1 MKDKFINKLKDF
13 STFDIQRLGEIL
25 LGVKDCYD
33 GTVEFGGNQETQLLL
48 VSKDHQ
54 SEIGLLGIDI
64 SFGDD
69 EIIFRNPL
77 NGQIINLDE
86 KQRTDLESFLST
98 ELEIQNHEKNDI
110 IDNLDSD
117 NNGILD
123 IIETQKDFFELLKN
137 KQSAIIQIDRN
148 YIHQFIKISNYLV
161 SKSNTLQSV
170 FERIKSEENKRELD
184 HLMSELEDLTNNYN
198 LLLLHSVN
206 MVVSLTT
213 DDMITFYSI
222 YEVFDKTNIFQS
234 NWEKEIGD
242 KLEGIETGLEN
253 VFKSIGNLENKLV
266 QEISNLSYITEQSFN
281 ELQNSVIDE
290 LSTINSS
297 INFNNLLTGI
307 QTYQLYKINKNTKS
321 LRG

>member
-1 MKDKFINKLKDF
+1 MISKFKNKLKDF

-25 LGVKDCYD
+25 VGVDDCYD
-33 GTVEFGGNQETQLLL
+33 GTVEFGGNPENQLLL
-48 VSKDHQ
+48 ISKDHQ
-54 SEIGLLGIDI
+54 TEIGLLGIDI
-64 SFGDD
+64 SFGEN
-69 EIIFRNPL
+69 EIIFYNPL
-77 NGQIINLDE
+77 NGELLNLND

-98 ELEIQNHEKNDI
+98 ELEIQDHEKNDI
-110 IDNLDSD
+110 INNLDSD

-137 KQSAIIQIDRN
+137 KQSTIIKIDRN

-184 HLMSELEDLTNNYN
+184 HLLSELEDLTNNYN

-222 YEVFDKTNIFQS
+222 YEAFDKTTIFQS
-234 NWEKEIGD
+234 NWEKEIGN
-242 KLEGIETGLEN
+242 KLEGIEKGIEN
-253 VFKSIGNLENKLV
+253 VMKSIGKLENNLI

-281 ELQNSVIDE
+281 ELQNSVIGE
-290 LSTINSS
+290 LSGIHSS

-307 QTYQLYKINKNTKS
+307 QTYQTYRINNNTKS
-321 LRG
+321 LR